1 MYQVQQ
7 LMRMKEARKSFD
19 TVLIADSFMKY
30 LSYFL
35 FLSKFSPHYTE
46 NTLYARKWMVRLLL
60 RLVSR
65 TDYVNNTIEEIS
77 VGNKQLSLVKSLLK
91 EDIESLFIAYLKK
104 ESIVNDGD
112 AGPGLVLEVDQMTKM
127 VCDLL
132 DGITA
137 LDGDRL
143 ASLSSLTPTL
153 SACIQINDRAVR
165 TSIQNLL
172 QKMFSGPLADRLRE
186 EK

>member
-1 MYQVQQ
+1 
-7 LMRMKEARKSFD
+7 MKEARKSFD